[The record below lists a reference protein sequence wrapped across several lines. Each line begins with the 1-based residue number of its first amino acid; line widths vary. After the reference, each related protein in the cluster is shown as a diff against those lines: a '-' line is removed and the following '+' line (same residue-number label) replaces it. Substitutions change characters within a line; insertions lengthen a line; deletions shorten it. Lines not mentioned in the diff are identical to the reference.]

1 MVFQLVTIFLL
12 AVKGGDGQVS
22 EHVSLWVRVCVCVC
36 VCVMYVCVRGRGLNW
51 LLRCSQVSYNFGG
64 LMDE

>member
-36 VCVMYVCVRGRGLNW
+36 MCDVRVCARARVELAVA
-51 LLRCSQVSYNFGG
+51 LLLTVEE
-64 LMDE
+64 LMES

>member
-22 EHVSLWVRVCVCVC
+22 EHVSLWVRVCVCV
-36 VCVMYVCVRGRGLNW
+36 MYVCVCARARVELAVA
-51 LLRCSQVSYNFGG
+51 LLLTVEE
-64 LMDE
+64 LMES